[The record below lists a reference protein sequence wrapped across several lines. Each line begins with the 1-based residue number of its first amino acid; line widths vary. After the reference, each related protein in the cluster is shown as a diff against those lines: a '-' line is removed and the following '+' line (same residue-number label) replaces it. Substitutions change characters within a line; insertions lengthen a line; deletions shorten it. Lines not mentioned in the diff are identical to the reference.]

1 MMGACGQLGNEQIRG
16 RRMVDLTVSP
26 SAAAPGT

>member
-16 RRMVDLTVSP
+16 RRLVDLTVSP
-26 SAAAPGT
+26 SKVTND